1 MTAPAAIQIRPAMAT
16 EEAKVREIWDLCG
29 LGRAAPDE
37 WTALAEG
44 DTSVVLVADDEGT
57 IAGTAI
63 ASFDGWRAY
72 IYHVAV
78 APQWRRQGLS
88 RALLEE
94 AEHYLLSAGAR
105 HVFVSVHEQNTE
117 GFTLVGS
124 EGYVPSG
131 ELVFSKRLATRF
143 S

>member
-1 MTAPAAIQIRPAMAT
+1 MTAPATIQIRPAMAS
-16 EEAKVREIWDLCG
+16 EQAAVQEVWDRCG
-29 LGRAAPDE
+29 LGHAAPDE
-37 WTALAEG
+37 WKALVEG
-44 DTSVVLVADDEGT
+44 DTSVVLLAEDAGA

-78 APQWRRQGLS
+78 APRWRRQGLS

-105 HVFVSVHEQNTE
+105 HVFVSVHEENTE
-117 GFTLVGS
+117 GLSLVGT

-131 ELVFSKRLATRF
+131 EIVFSKRLATRF